1 MKKEFNPVV
10 FSAFDGISCGHVA
23 LERAGIIVKSYMASE
38 LLKINGKDNPS
49 VLITQHN
56 YPETIQLGD
65 ICKID
70 GRSLRGIVQIA
81 LGGSPCQSFSN
92 AGTRDGFDGKS
103 GLFWEFVR
111 LKNEIQP
118 EYFLLENVWMK
129 KEWQRIITNAL
140 GVEPIFI
147 NSSVISA
154 QNRPRLYWT
163 DIPYTPIEDNGILLS
178 DVILGAITGA
188 SKHGKLN
195 PDYGIVPGE
204 KKWKNIGWE
213 FNPNN
218 KSRCLVRST
227 GHYANIQ
234 GKVMKYIPE
243 HCEALQTLN
252 KGYTAIP
259 GVSDAQRMKALGDA
273 WTVDVLVNAFFKNL
287 PWATEMK
294 DALSSFQK
302 YIK

>member
-1 MKKEFNPVV
+1 MKKTINPVV
-10 FSAFDGISCGHVA
+10 FSGFDGISCGHVA
-23 LERAGIIVKSYMASE
+23 LDRSGIIVESYMASE

-49 VLITQHN
+49 VIITQHN

-70 GRSLRGIVQIA
+70 GYSLRGIVN
-81 LGGSPCQSFSN
+81 LMLSGSPCQSFSN
-92 AGTRDGFDGKS
+92 AGGRDGFDGKS

-111 LKNEIQP
+111 LKNEINP
-118 EYFLLENVWMK
+118 EYWLLENVVMK
-129 KEWQRIITNAL
+129 KEWQRIISDAL

-147 NSSVISA
+147 NSSIISA

-163 DIPYTPIEDNGILLS
+163 NIPYTPIEDHGILLG

-195 PDYGIVPGE
+195 PYFGIIPGE

-213 FNPNN
+213 FNPDN
-218 KSRCLVRST
+218 KSRCLVRSR

-234 GKVMKYIPE
+234 GKIMKYTPE
-243 HCEALQTLN
+243 DCEALQTLN
-252 KGYTAIP
+252 KGYTAVY
-259 GVSDAQRMKALGDA
+259 GVSDTQRIKALGDA
-273 WTVDVLVNAFFKNL
+273 WTVDVLVEAFFKNL
-287 PWATEMK
+287 PWALKSLITPMSK
-294 DALSSFQK
+294 VK
-302 YIK
+302 NY